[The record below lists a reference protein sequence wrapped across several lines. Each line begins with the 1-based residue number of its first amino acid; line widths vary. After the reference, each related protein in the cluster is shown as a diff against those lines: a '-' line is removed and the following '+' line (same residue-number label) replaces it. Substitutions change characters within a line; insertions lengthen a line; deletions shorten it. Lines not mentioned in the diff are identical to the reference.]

1 MISYDSYQN
10 RIKRVA
16 AIKNFIVRF
25 RLLFIAIAV
34 LIVAVTFTL
43 LGITG
48 IVTKDIVL
56 PENPVYGEAFTVEEP
71 EALLSG
77 AEYQFRYLGKS
88 RQSETAQKTS
98 VRASLASDTSEKS
111 GEWTFRR

>member
-34 LIVAVTFTL
+34 VIVGVTFTL
-43 LGITG
+43 
-48 IVTKDIVL
+48 
-56 PENPVYGEAFTVEEP
+56 
-71 EALLSG
+71 
-77 AEYQFRYLGKS
+77 
-88 RQSETAQKTS
+88 
-98 VRASLASDTSEKS
+98 
-111 GEWTFRR
+111 